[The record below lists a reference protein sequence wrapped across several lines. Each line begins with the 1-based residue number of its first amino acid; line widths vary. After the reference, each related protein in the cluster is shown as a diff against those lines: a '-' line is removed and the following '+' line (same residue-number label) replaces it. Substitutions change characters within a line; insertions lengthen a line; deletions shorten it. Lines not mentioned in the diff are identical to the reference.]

1 MFYLTFTVSNKTSKF
16 SFFVR
21 ELLMGVAVV
30 NIIEPL
36 VNKEFHT
43 QQRVSR
49 QITESHIAI

>member
-1 MFYLTFTVSNKTSKF
+1 
-16 SFFVR
+16 
-21 ELLMGVAVV
+21 MGVAVG

-49 QITESHIAI
+49 QMTESHSAI

>member
-1 MFYLTFTVSNKTSKF
+1 
-16 SFFVR
+16 
-21 ELLMGVAVV
+21 MGVAVV

-43 QQRVSR
+43 QQRLSR